1 MNWLQ
6 TVAPDSNPVTRDET
20 KAYARIYTDREDS
33 IVDTLIVAAVRYIE
47 EECYRAIMPQT
58 WELYL
63 DEWPEDDI
71 VFLPRPLI
79 QKVNSIK
86 YYDTD
91 GDLQTLDS
99 GLYQVD
105 INTEPGRAKPAY
117 GEVWP
122 SVRSGKL
129 SVITINYDNGWADAD
144 SVPDDIKTAIWL
156 LVSHWF
162 ENREAVV
169 VGTITSTLKMA
180 VDALIANYKVRRYG
194 Y

>member
-6 TVAPDSNPVTRDET
+6 TVAPIATPVSRDEA
-20 KAYARIYTDREDS
+20 KAYARIYTDGEDS
-33 IVDTLIVAAVRYIE
+33 IVDGLIAAAVGYVE
-47 EECYRAIMPQT
+47 KECYRAIMPQT

-63 DEWPEDDI
+63 DEWPEDNI

-79 QKVNSIK
+79 QEVNTIK

-91 GDLQTLDS
+91 GVLQTLDS
-99 GLYQVD
+99 DLYQVD
-105 INTEPGRAKPAY
+105 IKTEPGRVKPAY
-117 GEVWP
+117 DEVWP
-122 SVRSGKL
+122 SVRSGML
-129 SVITINYDNGWADAD
+129 SVITINYTSGWADATT
-144 SVPDDIKTAIWL
+144 VPADIKTAIL
-156 LVSHWF
+156 LLISHWF

-180 VDALIANYKVRRYG
+180 VDALIDNFKVRRYG